1 MFNILILLLLGIA
14 SGYVFRNGGF
24 LKNIDKSVS
33 ATVLFMLFVFGISI
47 GNNSEL
53 MNNLGRYGIHA
64 AILAS
69 FGTAGSLLASYFAY
83 KLLFGKK
90 RKGGEK

>member
-14 SGYVFRNGGF
+14 SGYVFRNSGF

-33 ATVLFMLFVFGISI
+33 AT
-47 GNNSEL
+47 
-53 MNNLGRYGIHA
+53 
-64 AILAS
+64 ILAS